1 MATCPTCGAE
11 AQVGQ
16 RFCAECG
23 TKLTAGRP
31 RASEGDGSNAAPR
44 RPADI
49 GAGGFR
55 WNASAPTP
63 PSEVVGRAREEAQQ
77 VAPPSDGD
85 DFFARYRPKAASPSA
100 PEADDVDGDG
110 EAEGAAPEPQSFLRS
125 RRRFNPDLRATG
137 ERNVVTPEA
146 VIPPA
151 PARPRTPVAPAEPEA
166 PVEQPAAGTSAQ
178 QADAPVSPNATG
190 PVRDAFAFEPPT
202 TEFDVL
208 PMNTP
213 PSRSAAPAGM
223 PSGSEDETRGQV
235 PNWFSELEG
244 TGDPSPEAPAA
255 PAPVASSSSNQAPDA
270 NAAAAPQFGRPPE
283 RTDAAPAANARAEA
297 DGSVEANPAVQPQAP
312 EQGAPR
318 IPSFRAEP
326 PVAPTPRVVPSPP
339 PMPATGDPFRGA
351 SAAPV
356 FPSGPAVVPGEPP
369 RAAPAASSAFD
380 ELLAGERSDGSV
392 LDDSDRPIVSRD
404 FEQTGIVPLPPRKRE
419 SFGQAR
425 DSERRDAADLFGAAG
440 DASATSAPGVSPA
453 QPAGAQAG
461 AQNPAA
467 QAPQAPSAPE
477 AEPATRALPRQDT
490 GPALGEEFSQDQ
502 GFAANRG
509 RGVGA
514 GVAGAASGAA
524 VSSAPDFAAPARS
537 QGEPAAAPG
546 GQAAAQDGQAEQ
558 DPARELLSSWFD
570 EEDSVQQ
577 PSVPASAG
585 TRAPRAP
592 RRPAPASE
600 APDAL
605 AGAPSRT
612 TAPAASGPVSAEPDL
627 QPSGSNP
634 FDRVGAALGGGSGG
648 GGGRVGAAVRGL
660 DNRNRRRLGVIALSV
675 VGSILLILSAI
686 MIGNVVGANRD
697 DPVAG
702 GEPSASETAAE
713 QTTPAEPAAPAA
725 VADPNFAPVSFT
737 SETGNIRCQI
747 TPETGVAC
755 QQYTVDFAV
764 PDQVCE
770 AGATGVVVGLDSNGY
785 TFPCLTEDIPL
796 EGAVVQ
802 PYNSP
807 VALGEF
813 VCEITFETGLT
824 CFNASGDIV
833 SVEYSAGIGQAG
845 RLSATNPTP
854 AEGQ

>member
-31 RASEGDGSNAAPR
+31 RATEGDGSNAAPR

-63 PSEVVGRAREEAQQ
+63 PSEVVGRAREEAKP
-77 VAPPSDGD
+77 AATPSDGD

-100 PEADDVDGDG
+100 PEVDEGDG
-110 EAEGAAPEPQSFLRS
+110 EAEAAAPEPQSFLRS

-137 ERNVVTPEA
+137 ERSVVTPET

-151 PARPRTPVAPAEPEA
+151 PVRPPAPAASVEP
-166 PVEQPAAGTSAQ
+166 PAAAPAASSSAP
-178 QADAPVSPNATG
+178 QADATEAADAPAAAVPSA

-208 PMNTP
+208 PMSSPAT
-213 PSRSAAPAGM
+213 RSAAPVGV
-223 PSGSEDETRGQV
+223 PSGEEDESRGQV
-235 PNWFSELEG
+235 PSWFSDLDG
-244 TGDPSPEAPAA
+244 TGDPAPEAPAA
-255 PAPVASSSSNQAPDA
+255 PAPASQAA
-270 NAAAAPQFGRPPE
+270 EAAAAAAPQFGRPPE
-283 RTDAAPAANARAEA
+283 RTDAAPAANAPLVADEA
-297 DGSVEANPAVQPQAP
+297 ADEAAATHAPAP
-312 EQGAPR
+312 GAPR
-318 IPSFRAEP
+318 IPAFRADP
-326 PVAPTPRVVPSPP
+326 PVVPTPRVVPSPP

-404 FEQTGIVPLPPRKRE
+404 FEQTGIVPLPSRTRE
-419 SFGQAR
+419 SFGEAR
-425 DSERRDAADLFGAAG
+425 DSERRDAADLF
-440 DASATSAPGVSPA
+440 SAPGSPSA
-453 QPAGAQAG
+453 PPAASAP
-461 AQNPAA
+461 AVPSAA
-467 QAPQAPSAPE
+467 QAPQAPSMPE
-477 AEPATRALPRQDT
+477 VEPATRALPRQDT
-490 GPALGEEFSQDQ
+490 GPAFGQADDRDQDQ
-502 GFAANRG
+502 NGGFGAAAAAAAAAAASSPDAAVPSSSQRG
-509 RGVGA
+509 RG
-514 GVAGAASGAA
+514 
-524 VSSAPDFAAPARS
+524 D
-537 QGEPAAAPG
+537 
-546 GQAAAQDGQAEQ
+546 Q

-570 EEDSVQQ
+570 EDDADEQS
-577 PSVPASAG
+577 SVPASAG

-592 RRPAPASE
+592 RRPAPAAQATG
-600 APDAL
+600 AP
-605 AGAPSRT
+605 AGAPPRST
-612 TAPAASGPVSAEPDL
+612 GSASTGPASSGPPSTEPDVE
-627 QPSGSNP
+627 PSDRNP

-660 DNRNRRRLGVIALSV
+660 DNRNRRRLGIIALSV
-675 VGSILLILSAI
+675 VGSILLIISAI

-713 QTTPAEPAAPAA
+713 QPATEDPATPAVPAA
-725 VADPNFAPVSFT
+725 VADPNFTPVTFT

-755 QQYTVDFAV
+755 QQYTVNFAV
-764 PDQVCE
+764 PEQACE

-785 TFPCLTEDIPL
+785 TFPCLTTDIPL

-807 VALGEF
+807 VVLGEF
-813 VCEITFETGLT
+813 VCEITFETGVT

-833 SVEYSAGIGQAG
+833 SVEYSAGVGQAG

>member
-23 TKLTAGRP
+23 TKLTAVRP
-31 RASEGDGSNAAPR
+31 RAAESDGSNAAPR

-63 PSEVVGRAREEAQQ
+63 PSEVVGRAREEAEQKT
-77 VAPPSDGD
+77 PTNDGD
-85 DFFARYRPKAASPSA
+85 DFFARYRPKTSSPSA
-100 PEADDVDGDG
+100 PETDDAGT
-110 EAEGAAPEPQSFLRS
+110 EPEPVVPEPPSFLRS

-137 ERNVVTPEA
+137 ERGIVTPET
-146 VIPPA
+146 VIPPT
-151 PARPRTPVAPAEPEA
+151 PARPRTPAPAEPPVAAPTAEDAAAPQIPEA
-166 PVEQPAAGTSAQ
+166 PRAPAAST
-178 QADAPVSPNATG
+178 PNATG

-213 PSRSAAPAGM
+213 PARS
-223 PSGSEDETRGQV
+223 PSQPGVHGADDSEPRGQV
-235 PNWFSELEG
+235 PSWFSDLDG
-244 TGDPSPEAPAA
+244 TGDPAPVEPAASAPSA
-255 PAPVASSSSNQAPDA
+255 PAPSAPASAPRGVTPA
-270 NAAAAPQFGRPPE
+270 SAEPASAAPQFGRPPE
-283 RTDAAPAANARAEA
+283 RPAAAAGSDEPRDARGSAAGPAASA
-297 DGSVEANPAVQPQAP
+297 DAGIEDAGAQSGP
-312 EQGAPR
+312 GGDAPR

-326 PVAPTPRVVPSPP
+326 PALPTPRVVPSPP

-369 RAAPAASSAFD
+369 RAAPAGTSAFD

-404 FEQTGIVPLPPRKRE
+404 FEQTGIVPLPSRKRE
-419 SFGQAR
+419 SFGEAR
-425 DSERRDAADLFGAAG
+425 DSERQDAAELFGAS
-440 DASATSAPGVSPA
+440 SA
-453 QPAGAQAG
+453 
-461 AQNPAA
+461 PAA
-467 QAPQAPSAPE
+467 QTPQMPEAAAHEPNAAQAPSAPE
-477 AEPATRALPRQDT
+477 AEPSTRALPKQHT
-490 GPALGEEFSQDQ
+490 GPAFGEDVDQGQGAGQGQ
-502 GFAANRG
+502 GFAPDRDSDRNAR
-509 RGVGA
+509 
-514 GVAGAASGAA
+514 VAPPE
-524 VSSAPDFAAPARS
+524 APR
-537 QGEPAAAPG
+537 G
-546 GQAAAQDGQAEQ
+546 GQREQ
-558 DPARELLSSWFD
+558 DPAKELLSSWFD
-570 EEDSVQQ
+570 EDEADDS
-577 PSVPASAG
+577 SSAPASAG
-585 TRAPRAP
+585 VRAPRAP
-592 RRPAPASE
+592 RRPGPAARATGAPA
-600 APDAL
+600 A
-605 AGAPSRT
+605 APSRST
-612 TAPAASGPVSAEPDL
+612 GPVSSGPVSDEPDV
-627 QPSGSNP
+627 QPSDRNP

-660 DNRNRRRLGVIALSV
+660 DNRNRRRLGIIALSV

-697 DPVAG
+697 DPIAG
-702 GEPSASETAAE
+702 GDPSASETAAE
-713 QTTPAEPAAPAA
+713 QPATEEPAPPAGPAA
-725 VADPNFAPVSFT
+725 VADPNFAPVTFT

-755 QQYTVDFAV
+755 QQYTVDFPV
-764 PDQVCE
+764 PEQACE

-785 TFPCLTEDIPL
+785 TFPCLTADIPL

-807 VALGEF
+807 VVLGEF
-813 VCEITFETGLT
+813 VCEITFETGVT

-833 SVEYSAGIGQAG
+833 SVEFSAGVGQAG

>member
-11 AQVGQ
+11 VQVGQ

-77 VAPPSDGD
+77 AAPPSDGD

-100 PEADDVDGDG
+100 PEADDVDGDS
-110 EAEGAAPEPQSFLRS
+110 EAEAAAPEPQSFLRS
-125 RRRFNPDLRATG
+125 RRRFNPDLRVTG

-151 PARPRTPVAPAEPEA
+151 PARPRTPVAPAQPET
-166 PVEQPAAGTSAQ
+166 PVEQPAAEVATPQS
-178 QADAPVSPNATG
+178 DAPLAPAAPNATG

-213 PSRSAAPAGM
+213 PARSAAPAGV
-223 PSGSEDETRGQV
+223 PSGDEDETRGQV
-235 PNWFSELEG
+235 PNWFSELDG
-244 TGDPSPEAPAA
+244 TGDPAPVAPAA
-255 PAPVASSSSNQAPDA
+255 SAPVAPRAPSRAPETD
-270 NAAAAPQFGRPPE
+270 AAAAPQFGRPPE
-283 RTDAAPAANARAEA
+283 RTDAAPAVNTPAAAE
-297 DGSVEANPAVQPQAP
+297 PQSP
-312 EQGAPR
+312 TSGAPR
-318 IPSFRAEP
+318 IPAFRAEP
-326 PVAPTPRVVPSPP
+326 PVAPRPRVVPSPP
-339 PMPATGDPFRGA
+339 PMPATGDQFRGA

-404 FEQTGIVPLPPRKRE
+404 FEQTGIVPLPSRKRE
-419 SFGQAR
+419 SFGEAQ
-425 DSERRDAADLFGAAG
+425 DSERRDAAELFGA
-440 DASATSAPGVSPA
+440 PGA
-453 QPAGAQAG
+453 
-461 AQNPAA
+461 PAA
-467 QAPQAPSAPE
+467 QSAQAQAQAQAPASPAAQAPSAPE

-490 GPALGEEFSQDQ
+490 GPALGQDFNQDQ
-502 GFAANRG
+502 GFAPNP
-509 RGVGA
+509 GA
-514 GVAGAASGAA
+514 AAAAGAAAGAGAA
-524 VSSAPDFAAPARS
+524 GAARAASAPSAPDFAAPSRS
-537 QGEPAAAPG
+537 QGGKA
-546 GQAAAQDGQAEQ
+546 DQ

-570 EEDSVQQ
+570 EDDADQQ
-577 PSVPASAG
+577 PSVPASVG

-592 RRPAPASE
+592 RRPGPASR
-600 APDAL
+600 AS
-605 AGAPSRT
+605 G
-612 TAPAASGPVSAEPDL
+612 APAAAPPRSTASSPSGPVSDEPDL
-627 QPSGSNP
+627 QPSERNP

-702 GEPSASETAAE
+702 EDPAASETAGE
-713 QTTPAEPAAPAA
+713 QPDTQEPAPPAGPVA
-725 VADPNFAPVSFT
+725 VADPNFTPVTFT

-755 QQYTVDFAV
+755 QQYTVNFAV

-807 VALGEF
+807 VVLGEF